1 MLAMNLHQPNLSR
14 EMDKTR
20 ILSGFPRNKRA
31 TRFFCNFR
39 RLLSTYPK
47 KSLKKTVYGIECKLL
62 TCQHQLGTTWNFL
75 KNQLGHVMAFF

>member
-14 EMDKTR
+14 EMAKTR

-31 TRFFCNFR
+31 TCFLQLQETPLN
-39 RLLSTYPK
+39 LPK

-62 TCQHQLGTTWNFL
+62 TFQHQLGTTWNFL